1 VGVRTWSSFVFGFV
15 CSGRCFPSLA
25 RPELI
30 GGQELSFLASAAK
43 DLVPIW
49 QRSTFLQSHNRT
61 KNDFFHL
68 FQQSYSKQ
76 GGAPE

>member
-43 DLVPIW
+43 DL
-49 QRSTFLQSHNRT
+49 TFLQSHNRT